1 MAQVIGFRVPLIQY
15 DLPCVKL
22 YPQRPRFQ
30 MRSHSELLSGHE
42 ILGDTLQLAIS
53 SPLWVY
59 FEGGVRVKGALS
71 TWKDGTPVRLA
82 QGLP

>member
-1 MAQVIGFRVPLIQY
+1 
-15 DLPCVKL
+15 
-22 YPQRPRFQ
+22 
-30 MRSHSELLSGHE
+30 MRSHSELLSRRE